1 MRRISENPTLRE
13 CKVGALFVMI
23 RLYFKL
29 QFFGELPRPPRH
41 KTGEGRSPSLR
52 VEAGSAEGGLE
63 RLGAHR

>member
-29 QFFGELPRPPRH
+29 GFIGALVICTFLPM
-41 KTGEGRSPSLR
+41 
-52 VEAGSAEGGLE
+52 SAEKYQKN
-63 RLGAHR
+63 AP